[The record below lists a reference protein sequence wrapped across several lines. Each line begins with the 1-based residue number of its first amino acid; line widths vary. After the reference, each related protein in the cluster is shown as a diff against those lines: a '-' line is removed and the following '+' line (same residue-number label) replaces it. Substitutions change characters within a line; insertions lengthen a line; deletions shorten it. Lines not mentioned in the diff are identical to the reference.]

1 MCTSHFASFSVFL
14 AIFQVLSCEF
24 LIFLVGQFSRH
35 IPGPTVC
42 VFHFARFSVFLTIF
56 QLLTCE
62 FLIYFVSFFRNNPVP
77 IVCVSHFPCFSV
89 FSTCSRS
96 YSVYFFHFSRFSV
109 FLGIFQVLSHEFLFS
124 MLVTF
129 CAIFQVL
136 QCTILIFH
144 LLSVSCHISG
154 LSM

>member
-1 MCTSHFASFSVFL
+1 MYFSFFKFFTV
-14 AIFQVLSCEF
+14 SCHSP
-24 LIFLVGQFSRH
+24 V
-35 IPGPTVC
+35 PTVC
-42 VFHFARFSVFLTIF
+42 VSHFSHFSVFLTIF

-154 LSM
+154 LSMWVSHFPCWPVFLP